1 MFFGLMKLYYE
12 NFHKVYMLIKKRRFI
27 VLAVMVFI
35 ILLNCRNS
43 SVPSIEVVAKVEGEN
58 LSREDLLRWIPS
70 NIPDDQKA
78 ILSRQYI
85 DRWVQKTVLAQ
96 AAKAEGITLSEYE
109 NWSLDFL
116 QKEMLSQK
124 YLTAKLPR
132 DIIITDQEISTYYD
146 QNVQQFLRNEDE
158 VHLVQ
163 LYLDNRDR
171 AIDEEIKEQGN
182 LLEVI
187 KKNYLD
193 SQPRRSV
200 EKNGD
205 LGYVPINSLKKE
217 IARLVRSGNTGRIY
231 GPIKIEQGYYYFQ
244 MMDKQ
249 SGGSYRSLD
258 LVEEEIRLRLI
269 AMRREKLTEELA
281 QKLLEK
287 SNVKIFPEHIK

>member
-1 MFFGLMKLYYE
+1 MS
-12 NFHKVYMLIKKRRFI
+12 IQKRRFI
-27 VLAVMVFI
+27 VLAILAFI

-58 LSREDLLRWIPS
+58 LSRDDLFRWIPS
-70 NIPDDQKA
+70 DIPEEQKA

-96 AAKAEGITLSEYE
+96 AAKAEGIKLSEYE
-109 NWSLDFL
+109 NWSLEFL
-116 QKEMLSQK
+116 EKEMLSQK
-124 YLTAKLPR
+124 YLAAKLPR
-132 DIIITDQEISTYYD
+132 DVIITDQEISTYYD
-146 QNVQQFLRNEDE
+146 RNVQQFLRKEDE

-171 AIDEEIKEQGN
+171 AIDAEIREQGN

-231 GPIKIEQGYYYFQ
+231 GPINIEQGYYYFQ

-249 SGGSYRSLD
+249 SSGSYRSLD

-281 QKLLEK
+281 QKLVEK

>member
-1 MFFGLMKLYYE
+1 MS
-12 NFHKVYMLIKKRRFI
+12 IKKRRFT
-27 VLAVMVFI
+27 VLAVMACI
-35 ILLNCRNS
+35 ILLNCQNS
-43 SVPSIEVVAKVEGEN
+43 SVPSIEVVAKVDGEN
-58 LSREDLLRWIPS
+58 LSREDLLRWLPSDIPE
-70 NIPDDQKA
+70 DQKA

-85 DRWVQKTVLAQ
+85 DHWVQKTVLAQ
-96 AAKAEGITLSEYE
+96 AAKAEGISLTDYE

-116 QKEMLSQK
+116 QKDMLTQK

-158 VHLVQ
+158 VHLIQ

-171 AIDEEIKEQGN
+171 AIDEEIKEQDN

-193 SQPRRSV
+193 TQPGRSV
-200 EKNGD
+200 ERNGD

-217 IARLVRSGNTGRIY
+217 IGRLVRNGDTGRIY
-231 GPIKIEQGYYYFQ
+231 GPINIEHGYYYFQ

-269 AMRREKLTEELA
+269 AMKREKLTEELA
-281 QKLLEK
+281 RKLLEK

>member
-1 MFFGLMKLYYE
+1 MS
-12 NFHKVYMLIKKRRFI
+12 IQKRRFI
-27 VLAVMVFI
+27 VLAILAFI

-58 LSREDLLRWIPS
+58 LSRDDLFRWIPS
-70 NIPDDQKA
+70 DIPEEQKA

-96 AAKAEGITLSEYE
+96 AAKAEGIKLSEYE
-109 NWSLDFL
+109 NWSLEFL
-116 QKEMLSQK
+116 EKEMLSQK
-124 YLTAKLPR
+124 YLAAKLPR
-132 DIIITDQEISTYYD
+132 DVIITDQEISTYYD
-146 QNVQQFLRNEDE
+146 RNVQQFLRKEDE

-171 AIDEEIKEQGN
+171 AIDAEIREQGN

-205 LGYVPINSLKKE
+205 LSYVPINSLKKE

-231 GPIKIEQGYYYFQ
+231 GPINIEQGYYYFQ

-249 SGGSYRSLD
+249 SSGSYRSLD

-281 QKLLEK
+281 QKLVEK

>member
-1 MFFGLMKLYYE
+1 MS
-12 NFHKVYMLIKKRRFI
+12 IQKRRFI
-27 VLAVMVFI
+27 VLAILAFI

-58 LSREDLLRWIPS
+58 LSRDDLFRWIPS
-70 NIPDDQKA
+70 DIPEEQKA

-96 AAKAEGITLSEYE
+96 AAKAEGIKLSEYE
-109 NWSLDFL
+109 NWSLEFL
-116 QKEMLSQK
+116 EKEMLSQK
-124 YLTAKLPR
+124 YLAAKLPR
-132 DIIITDQEISTYYD
+132 DVIITDQEISTYYD
-146 QNVQQFLRNEDE
+146 RNVQQFLRKEDE

-171 AIDEEIKEQGN
+171 AIDAEIREQGN

-205 LGYVPINSLKKE
+205 LGYVPINSLKKD

-231 GPIKIEQGYYYFQ
+231 GPINIEQGYYYFQ

-249 SGGSYRSLD
+249 SSGSYRSLD

-281 QKLLEK
+281 QKLVEK